1 MSGTAAPLRTSA
13 YIDSGV
19 LIKLYVREP
28 NSAAAAHL
36 VATFPSVKLYP
47 FQELEVRN
55 TLRALAGRALISDA
69 QRAVAEHE
77 FERDVILGRLRRA
90 VPDWRQVFRVAVRLS
105 MDHTSTTL
113 ARSLDI
119 LHVAIA
125 IAIAEQAEPFITA
138 DRRQRDVA
146 LREGLAT
153 EMLE

>member
-1 MSGTAAPLRTSA
+1 MSEQIAPARTGA
-13 YIDSGV
+13 YVDSGV

-28 NSAAAAHL
+28 NSAAAAQL
-36 VATFPSVKLYP
+36 VTAFPSVKLYP

-55 TLRALAGRALISDA
+55 TLRALAGRTVITDT

-77 FERDVILGRLRRA
+77 FERDLILGRLRRA
-90 VPDWRQVFRVAVRLS
+90 VPDWRKVFEVAARLS
-105 MDHTSTTL
+105 MDHTASTL

-119 LHVAIA
+119 LHVA

-146 LREGLAT
+146 LREGLVT
-153 EMLE
+153 KMLE

>member
-1 MSGTAAPLRTSA
+1 MSTQAAPPRA
-13 YIDSGV
+13 NVYVDSGV

-36 VATFPSVKLYP
+36 VKAFPSVKLYP

-55 TLRALAGRALISDA
+55 TLRALAGRTIITDA

-77 FERDVILGRLRRA
+77 FERDLILGRLRRA
-90 VPDWRQVFRVAVRLS
+90 VPDWRQVFQVATRLS
-105 MDHTSTTL
+105 MDHTAATL

-125 IAIAEQAEPFITA
+125 IVEQADPFITA

-146 LREGLAT
+146 QREGLAT
-153 EMLE
+153 EILA

>member
-1 MSGTAAPLRTSA
+1 MSGTAAPPRTSA
-13 YIDSGV
+13 YVDSGV

-36 VATFPSVKLYP
+36 VTAFPSVKLYP

-55 TLRALAGRALISDA
+55 TLRALAARAIITDA

-77 FERDVILGRLRRA
+77 FERDVVLGRLRRA
-90 VPDWRQVFRVAVRLS
+90 VPDWRQVFQVAARL
-105 MDHTSTTL
+105 MDHTAATL

-119 LHVAIA
+119 LHVAV
-125 IAIAEQAEPFITA
+125 AIAEQAKPFITA

-146 LREGLAT
+146 LREGLVT

>member
-1 MSGTAAPLRTSA
+1 MSGTAPLRTSA

-19 LIKLYVREP
+19 LIMLYVREH

-36 VATFPSVKLYP
+36 VATFSSVKLYP

-69 QRAVAEHE
+69 QRAAAEHE

-90 VPDWRQVFRVAVRLS
+90 VPDWRQVFQVALRLVT
-105 MDHTSTTL
+105 DHATATL

-125 IAIAEQAEPFITA
+125 IVEQAEPFITA

-146 LREGLAT
+146 LREGLST
-153 EMLE
+153 EILE

>member
-1 MSGTAAPLRTSA
+1 MAAPAAPPRTSA
-13 YIDSGV
+13 YVDSGV

-28 NSAAAAHL
+28 NSAAAARL
-36 VATFPSVKLYP
+36 VTAFPSVKLYP
-47 FQELEVRN
+47 FQELEVRT
-55 TLRALAGRALISDA
+55 TLRALAGRAIITDA

-77 FERDVILGRLRRA
+77 FERDLILGRLRRA
-90 VPDWRQVFRVAVRLS
+90 VPDWRQVFQVAARLS
-105 MDHTSTTL
+105 MDHTVSTL

-125 IAIAEQAEPFITA
+125 IAEQADPFITA

-146 LREGLAT
+146 EREGLVT